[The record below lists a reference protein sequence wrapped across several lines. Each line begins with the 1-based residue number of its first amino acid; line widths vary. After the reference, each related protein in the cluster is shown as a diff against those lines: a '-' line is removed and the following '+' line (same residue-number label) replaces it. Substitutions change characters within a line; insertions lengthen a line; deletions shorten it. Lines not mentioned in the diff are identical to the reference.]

1 MGRRKKQH
9 DRLAFGATPWWLY
22 ELLEAGYLNMTE
34 FVVWSIIRGYV
45 KDEIPGVFSPS
56 PIDLSNREI
65 ARGTTL
71 TTDRVRVV
79 LKDLEDRGY
88 LQRITGE
95 DLREL
100 GLGGNRWLLLLAP
113 QGIPQRVPLEDFPL
127 EIAGGNLAGGKI
139 AGGLNNNTSSSSS
152 EARKTSR
159 DSASEVDVVVESRA
173 GEGGTGEGA
182 NNPLEIAG
190 GYLAGGKIA
199 GGNSAGGSDKGEN
212 RRKDVAELL
221 KELHVFP
228 RANFHIADK
237 MLADAQFSPLQ
248 GAALLSEVRATF
260 FRVFNQERT
269 HAKSDAEAMR
279 FTVNRLKAGDWGA
292 GFATVLA
299 EADRRKRDRDVELY
313 ASRAPLPEKPRQPWE
328 DSPYPQAARVQ
339 PLWQDTLG
347 EAKLQLTRATFD
359 LWLRDSVALGINS
372 DGQTLVVRVKNYQA
386 VEWLTG
392 KLYDVIHRSL
402 VTNLTDGEGDAY
414 GLEVSP
420 ATLGVR
426 FVTGEM
432 LENEGENEGV
442 DAA

>member
-1 MGRRKKQH
+1 
-9 DRLAFGATPWWLY
+9 
-22 ELLEAGYLNMTE
+22 
-34 FVVWSIIRGYV
+34 
-45 KDEIPGVFSPS
+45 
-56 PIDLSNREI
+56 
-65 ARGTTL
+65 
-71 TTDRVRVV
+71 
-79 LKDLEDRGY
+79 
-88 LQRITGE
+88 
-95 DLREL
+95 
-100 GLGGNRWLLLLAP
+100 
-113 QGIPQRVPLEDFPL
+113 
-127 EIAGGNLAGGKI
+127 
-139 AGGLNNNTSSSSS
+139 
-152 EARKTSR
+152 
-159 DSASEVDVVVESRA
+159 
-173 GEGGTGEGA
+173 
-182 NNPLEIAG
+182 
-190 GYLAGGKIA
+190 
-199 GGNSAGGSDKGEN
+199 
-212 RRKDVAELL
+212 VAELL

-299 EADRRKRDRDVELY
+299 EADRRKRDRDAELY